1 VRRTAGVNRPVV
13 RCLTNHRP
21 FARTAGRLTATVRHE
36 PHYHTLTPGGRRVN
50 QIAPVAYTL
59 AVGLLL
65 FGGVTIV
72 FQLRGMKALRGRTHV
87 PSDELAYL
95 RGRYRRR
102 FVTGAVIAVIGAL
115 IGGSYLSGLE
125 PKIDD
130 LTHRPPA
137 EGQEEGKRELTPDE
151 KNLVRVWGAYWIGVL
166 VLVFVVLGLALA
178 DTLATRRY
186 AMGQYKILK
195 EDHEAKLRRD
205 LAVYKAQH
213 DQRGGGR
220 MRGKGEE
227 EAPN

>member
-1 VRRTAGVNRPVV
+1 MS
-13 RCLTNHRP
+13 
-21 FARTAGRLTATVRHE
+21 
-36 PHYHTLTPGGRRVN
+36 
-50 QIAPVAYTL
+50 QIAPIAYTL

-65 FGGVTIV
+65 FGGITGY
-72 FQLRGMKALRGRTHV
+72 FQFRGMKVLRARIHV

-102 FVTGAVIAVIGAL
+102 LLVGGLLAVIGAL

-125 PKIDD
+125 PKIDE
-130 LTHRPPA
+130 LGNRPPA
-137 EGQEEGKRELTPDE
+137 DGEQTGKRELTPDE
-151 KNLVRVWGAYWIGVL
+151 KNLVRVWGAYWIVVL
-166 VLVFVVLGLALA
+166 VLVFVVVGLALA

-186 AMGQYKILK
+186 AMGQYKILR

-220 MRGKGEE
+220 MRGKDGGEP
-227 EAPN
+227 AT